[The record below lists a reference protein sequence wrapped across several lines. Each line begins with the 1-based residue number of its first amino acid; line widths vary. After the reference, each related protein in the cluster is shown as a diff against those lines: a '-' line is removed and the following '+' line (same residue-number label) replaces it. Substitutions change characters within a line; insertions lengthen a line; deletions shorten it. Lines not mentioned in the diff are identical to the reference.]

1 MPYSRAGF
9 IKTRLA
15 AYIIL
20 ALGITLSIFA
30 YQYAD
35 ESVKE
40 KERLRFDTATKQATM
55 LVQNRMD
62 AYRQILYAGAGF
74 FDSSVKVERDE
85 WRSFVKALK
94 VDQDF
99 PGIQGVGFSEVV
111 HPKDKEKHV
120 ARIKTEGFAHYSI
133 RPDGE
138 RDIYTS
144 IVYLEPLNER
154 NKRAFGYDMFSEE
167 IRREAMTRAAFDGTA
182 ALSDKVRLIQEN
194 NIDEQAGFL
203 MYVPVYFKNMPLETK
218 EQRMAAIRGFVY
230 APFRAKDLMSGV
242 LGGRYKDISL
252 EIYDG
257 DKIDKNK
264 LLFSGQPYD
273 LDIATVS
280 TEMQLSING
289 KIWTLYFRPLKGFLD
304 EANTNEPWFVLMVG
318 LLLSLG
324 LFSTILSL
332 INTKERA
339 QELADKMTEQLSS
352 SEERLRFALEG
363 SGDGIWDWN
372 IATDEVFF
380 SKRWKEMLGFAEDEI
395 EASLDEWKNR
405 VHPDDLAQVFEDVKK
420 HFDAQTPVYTNEHR
434 VKCKDGSY
442 RWILDRGVVVARDK
456 NGNPSRMVGSHTD
469 ISAQKN
475 AEEEL
480 KRVNKHLSALVEEE
494 TAKRIEKD
502 KLLIQ
507 QSKLATM
514 GEMIGAIGHQWRQP
528 LNSLGLMIQDT
539 VFAHKYGEMDEEY
552 LAKFKESAM
561 ETIQSMSKTIDDFK
575 NFFSPNKQAE
585 QFFIEDAVAQT
596 LKILNAQLKNNSIET
611 LFDANSLD
619 KHSYTC
625 YKNEL
630 NQVILNILAN
640 AKDALIERKP
650 QKRFIKIDISSANNG
665 CEIIIEDSAGGIPQE
680 IMDKIFNPYFTT
692 KEEGKGTGI
701 GLYMSKDITEEH
713 LGGKIYVQNTENGAK
728 FTIWLP
734 HKEG

>member
-1 MPYSRAGF
+1 M
-9 IKTRLA
+9 LA
-15 AYIIL
+15 YR
-20 ALGITLSIFA
+20 
-30 YQYAD
+30 YAD

-40 KERLRFDTATKQATM
+40 KERLHFEAATKQAAM

-62 AYRQILYAGAGF
+62 AYRQILYAGAAL
-74 FDSSVKVERDE
+74 FDSSASVERDK

-94 VDQDF
+94 IDQNF

-111 HPKDKEKHV
+111 YPKDKAKHI
-120 ARIKTEGFAHYSI
+120 ARIKAEGFADYSI
-133 RPDGE
+133 RPEGE

-144 IVYLEPLNER
+144 IIYLEPFNER

-167 IRREAMTRAAFDGTA
+167 IRREAMIRAVFDGQA
-182 ALSDKVRLIQEN
+182 SLSGKVRLVQEN
-194 NIDEQAGFL
+194 NIDEQVGFL
-203 MYVPVYFKNMPLETK
+203 MYVPIYFKNMPLQTK
-218 EQRMAAIRGFVY
+218 EQRMVAIKGFVY
-230 APFRAKDLMSGV
+230 APFRAKDLMNGV
-242 LGGRYKDISL
+242 LGTRYKDISL

-264 LLFSGQPYD
+264 LLFPGQPYN
-273 LDIATVS
+273 LESAAIS
-280 TEMQLSING
+280 TKMQLNIDG
-289 KIWTLYFRPLKGFLD
+289 KVWTLYFRPLKGFLD
-304 EANTNEPWFVLMVG
+304 EVHTNEPWFVLAIG
-318 LLLSLG
+318 LLLSFS
-324 LFSTILSL
+324 LFFMMLSL

-339 QELADKMTEQLSS
+339 QALADKMTEQLSL

-372 IATDEVFF
+372 IETNEVFF

-395 EASLDEWKNR
+395 EASLDEWKKR

-420 HFDAQTPVYTNEHR
+420 HFEGKSQVYTNEHR

-442 RWILDRGVVVARDK
+442 KWILARGLVAAKSK
-456 NGNPSRMVGSHTD
+456 NGAPTRMVGSNTD
-469 ISAQKN
+469 ISAQKI
-475 AEEEL
+475 AEDEL
-480 KRVNKHLSALVEEE
+480 IKINEHLSKLVEEE

-539 VFAHKYGEMDEEY
+539 LFAYKYGEMDEEY
-552 LAKFKESAM
+552 LKNFKEHAM
-561 ETIQSMSKTIDDFK
+561 ETIQTMSKTIDDFK
-575 NFFSPNKQAE
+575 NFFSPNKKEE
-585 QFFIEDAVAQT
+585 QFFLEDAIAQT
-596 LKILNAQLKNNSIET
+596 IKILDAQLKNNSIEVI
-611 LFDANSLD
+611 FDKDSIH
-619 KHSYTC
+619 KHPYVC

-640 AKDALIERKP
+640 AKDALIEKKP
-650 QKRFIKIDISSANNG
+650 QTPFIKIDVECVGDG
-665 CEIIIEDSAGGIPQE
+665 CEIAIEDSAGGIPSE
-680 IMDKIFNPYFTT
+680 IIEKVFEPYFTT

-701 GLYMSKDITEEH
+701 GLYMSKDIVDEH
-713 LGGKIYVQNTENGAK
+713 LGGKISVENSENGAR

-734 HKEG
+734 QKSSDTPKEKGITSLEAIMKQLD